1 MERAQAIH
9 CADNSQPKDCTRCL
23 KLEPGT
29 PPLWCALHGYAC
41 WHRYNPVEEAQ
52 VAMALAEMGKRRAA
66 GLAKWDNAVEEIP
79 HSAPPVALVAECRE
93 SLVSH
98 GCEVQEGY

>member
-1 MERAQAIH
+1 
-9 CADNSQPKDCTRCL
+9 
-23 KLEPGT
+23 
-29 PPLWCALHGYAC
+29 
-41 WHRYNPVEEAQ
+41 
-52 VAMALAEMGKRRAA
+52 MALAEMGKRRAA
-66 GLAKWDNAVEEIP
+66 GLAKWDNAVEEIL